1 VVEMMLFSRHPF
13 TADATEQALTRPAP
27 SAAIMRESLARRA
40 RAIVAALSVPG
51 LQPLMP
57 QAGIFQ
63 MLGVEGTGMD
73 AEAFAA
79 SLLEAEAVSAMPG
92 SAFGACVPNHLRLSL
107 TVLDARLAEACRR
120 IARHETGRANV

>member
-1 VVEMMLFSRHPF
+1 MMLFGNQPF
-13 TADATEQALTRPAP
+13 IADATEHVLTRPDP
-27 SAAIMRESLARRA
+27 SAAIMRESFARRA
-40 RAIVAALSVPG
+40 RACVAALSVPG

-57 QAGIFQ
+57 QAGMFL

-92 SAFGACVPNHLRLSL
+92 SAFGACAPNHLRLSL
-107 TVLDARLAEACRR
+107 TVPDARLAEACRR
-120 IARHETGRANV
+120 IARHAAAAIARAA